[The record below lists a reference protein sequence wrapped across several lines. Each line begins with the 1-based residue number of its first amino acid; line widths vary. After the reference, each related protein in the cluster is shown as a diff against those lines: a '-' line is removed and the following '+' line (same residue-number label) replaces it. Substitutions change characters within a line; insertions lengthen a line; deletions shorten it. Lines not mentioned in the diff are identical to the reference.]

1 MRRWEGFG
9 HLFKG
14 EIKMVTPQRSV
25 VLVEPSSQ
33 NIPTSMN
40 EKLYSNGIKVS
51 ENLESLDGVVEK
63 LSALAPDI
71 LVLSVPFLDRDT
83 LESLKLI
90 SSTLPTPVLLV
101 AQQHAPES
109 FETIVGAGISS
120 YIVDDISAHRLPLI
134 LELAIERFQQ
144 MRSLYDELD
153 ATKERLSER
162 KLIEK
167 AKGILMQQKNLSE
180 SDAYAQMRSLA
191 MNQGKSMK
199 DLSAQIISVVE
210 LFE

>member
-1 MRRWEGFG
+1 MS
-9 HLFKG
+9 
-14 EIKMVTPQRSV
+14 TPQRSV
-25 VLVEPSSQ
+25 LLVEPSSQ
-33 NIPTSMN
+33 NIPMTMN

-51 ENLESLDGVVEK
+51 DNLESLDGVVEK
-63 LSALAPDI
+63 LSALTPDI
-71 LVLSVPFLDRDT
+71 LVLSVPFLDHGT
-83 LESLKLI
+83 LESLQAI

-109 FETIVGAGISS
+109 FARIVGAGISS

-144 MRSLYDELD
+144 MRSLNEELD
-153 ATKERLSER
+153 AAKERLYER

-167 AKGILMQQKNLSE
+167 AKGILMEQKSLSE
-180 SDAYAQMRSLA
+180 SEAYTQMRSLA

>member
-1 MRRWEGFG
+1 
-9 HLFKG
+9 
-14 EIKMVTPQRSV
+14 MVTPQRSV
-25 VLVEPSSQ
+25 VLVELNSQ
-33 NIPTSMN
+33 NNPTSMN
-40 EKLYSNGIKVS
+40 EKLYSNGITVS
-51 ENLESLDGVVEK
+51 ENLDTLDGVVER
-63 LSALAPDI
+63 LSALNPDV
-71 LVLSVPFLDRDT
+71 LVLSVPFLDRGT

-90 SSTLPTPVLLV
+90 SCTLPTPVLLV

-120 YIVDDISAHRLPLI
+120 YIVDDISAHRLPLV

-144 MRSLYDELD
+144 MRSLYQELD